1 MGRYILGR
9 IVQLLPV
16 LWLISLI
23 VFMIMHVL
31 PGDPA
36 ELMLAGAEGGAI
48 TPERLRELHTEMGLD
63 DPLVIQ
69 YLRFVANALI
79 GDLGTSIRFRL
90 PVTELIAD
98 RFASTMQLSVSGLIC
113 ALLIGVP
120 LGMVAALRQNSA
132 VDFAAMGLTYVGA
145 SMPVYWLGLVFILVF
160 SFILGWF
167 PPAGADDWRS
177 LVLPALTLGLVSAGL
192 IARLIRSSMIEV
204 LSEDY
209 IRTSRAKGMPERL
222 VLWRH
227 GLKNALIPVV
237 TMVGLQFGGM
247 LAGAVVTETVFSRP
261 GVGRLVVSAILSKD
275 YPLVQGCILFL
286 ATVYLAVNLAVDIAY
301 AWLDPR
307 IRYTS

>member
-1 MGRYILGR
+1 MG
-9 IVQLLPV
+9 
-16 LWLISLI
+16 
-23 VFMIMHVL
+23 
-31 PGDPA
+31 
-36 ELMLAGAEGGAI
+36 
-48 TPERLRELHTEMGLD
+48 
-63 DPLVIQ
+63 
-69 YLRFVANALI
+69 
-79 GDLGTSIRFRL
+79 
-90 PVTELIAD
+90 
-98 RFASTMQLSVSGLIC
+98 FA
-113 ALLIGVP
+113 
-120 LGMVAALRQNSA
+120 
-132 VDFAAMGLTYVGA
+132 YVGA

-177 LVLPALTLGLVSAGL
+177 LVLPAADARPGFRRPDR
-192 IARLIRSSMIEV
+192 RLIRSSMIEV

>member
-1 MGRYILGR
+1 MGRYILSR
-9 IVQLLPV
+9 VLQLLPV
-16 LWLISLI
+16 LWLITLI

-48 TPERLRELHTEMGLD
+48 TPERLRELHAEMGLD
-63 DPLVIQ
+63 DPLVVQ
-69 YLRFVANALI
+69 YLRFVGHAMI
-79 GDLGTSIRFRL
+79 GDLGQSIRFRM
-90 PVTELIAD
+90 PVSELILD
-98 RFASTMQLSVSGLIC
+98 RFASTLELAVFGLLV

-120 LGMVAALRQNSA
+120 LGMLAALRQNTA
-132 VDFAAMGLTYVGA
+132 IDTAAMGIAYVSA
-145 SMPVYWLGLVFILVF
+145 SMPIYWLGLVSILIF

-167 PPAGADDWRS
+167 PPAGGEGWQT
-177 LVLPALTLGLVSAGL
+177 LVLPAVTLGLVSSGL
-192 IARLIRSSMIEV
+192 VARLIRSSMVEV
-204 LSEDY
+204 LAEDY
-209 IRTSRAKGMPERL
+209 IRTSRAKGLPERL

-261 GVGRLVVSAILSKD
+261 GVGRLVVSAILAKD
-275 YPLVQGCILFL
+275 YPLVQGCIIFL
-286 ATVYLAVNLAVDIAY
+286 ATVYLTVNLAVDVAY

-307 IRYTS
+307 IRYTA

>member
-9 IVQLLPV
+9 VLQLLPV

-48 TPERLRELHTEMGLD
+48 TPERLKELHKEMGLD
-63 DPLVIQ
+63 DPVVVQ
-69 YLRFVANALI
+69 YFRFVTNALV

-98 RFASTMQLSVSGLIC
+98 RFASTMELSIAGLAC

-120 LGMVAALRQNSA
+120 LGMVAALRQNSY
-132 VDFAAMGLTYVGA
+132 VDAAAMGIAYVGA
-145 SMPVYWLGLVFILVF
+145 SMPIYWLGLVFILVF

-167 PPAGADDWRS
+167 PPNGADDWRS
-177 LVLPALTLGLVSAGL
+177 LVLPAATLGLVSSGL

-209 IRTSRAKGMPERL
+209 IRTSRAKGLPERL

-237 TMVGLQFGGM
+237 TMIGLQFGGM